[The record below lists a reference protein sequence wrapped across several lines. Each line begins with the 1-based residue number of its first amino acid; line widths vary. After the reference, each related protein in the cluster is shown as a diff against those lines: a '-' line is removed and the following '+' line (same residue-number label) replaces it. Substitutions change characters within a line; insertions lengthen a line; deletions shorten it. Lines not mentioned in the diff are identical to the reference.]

1 MNYRGRPSAVVHF
14 ILTKKTIYHPLEN
27 FAIMKVSEKT
37 MKKQKITKKTTIGE
51 IIKKYPKA
59 VFVFL
64 DYGLHCVGCPMAAPE
79 TIEEAARIHNIDLK
93 KFLKDL
99 RKASG

>member
-1 MNYRGRPSAVVHF
+1 
-14 ILTKKTIYHPLEN
+14 
-27 FAIMKVSEKT
+27 
-37 MKKQKITKKTTIGE
+37 MKKSLKITKEMRIGE

-64 DYGLHCVGCPMAAPE
+64 DYGLHCVGCPMAQPE
-79 TIEEAARIHNIDLK
+79 TIEEAVKLHRIDLK

-99 RKASG
+99 NKAIKK